1 MAEVISS
8 HRTLLMG
15 LLADQP
21 LATTDLRWTGTT
33 GSTNADLLAQLDSG
47 DAGAWSIRIASRQ
60 TSGRGRQGRSWES
73 PIGSVPISLAI
84 PLAEFVPS
92 PSWLSLI
99 TAISLKAALS
109 KYLAEEILIKW
120 PNDCLISTGKF
131 AGILIERNQDYA
143 VIGIGI
149 NFFAAPKIATATHLN
164 LTKYLPPLAEVIK
177 SLIQQIQSSA
187 KLTDQAVREQALTQ
201 LSTIGQVVE
210 VQLLTGE
217 KLNGTAISITDS
229 GALVVQTQ
237 TGNIEVLTGDVMHVR
252 PADAS

>member
-21 LATTDLRWTGTT
+21 LATTDLRWIEVT
-33 GSTNADLLAQLDSG
+33 GSTNAVLLAQLDSG
-47 DAGAWSIRIASRQ
+47 DAAAWSIRIASKQ

-73 PIGSVPISLAI
+73 PIGSVPISVAV
-84 PLAEFVPS
+84 PLAQFKPS

-99 TAISLKAALS
+99 TATSLKSALA
-109 KYLAEEILIKW
+109 KYLTEPILIKW

-149 NFFAAPKIATATHLN
+149 NFFAAPKIAAATNLN
-164 LTKYLPPLAEVIK
+164 LTEYLPPLAEVIK
-177 SLIQQIQSSA
+177 TLIREIQSFA
-187 KLTDQAVREQALTQ
+187 VMPDQAVREQVMTQ
-201 LSTIGQVVE
+201 VSTIGQVVE
-210 VQLLTGE
+210 VQLVTGE

-229 GALVVQTQ
+229 GALMVQTQ
-237 TGNIEVLTGDVMHVR
+237 TGQIEVLTGDVIHLR